1 MNLQNPDASEEDGG
15 EVEVLR
21 TLPLKSRAPF
31 SFMGALKEIA
41 LYAGIFLSA
50 LVLFLTIKPLYGFER
65 NGVVAQAIEAA
76 AIGAC
81 LFVGGFLAFNKKLT
95 AQRLV
100 LLLFIMGVALRMGYM
115 LYTPANTRQYDTFT
129 KNFDGH
135 EAYAWTL
142 FSTGKL
148 PAKNIYQFYHPPLN
162 ALLQAGFMH
171 FMSGLTD
178 ALTSVFSLGSY
189 FPDKFLAAKPEYL
202 EAERYFLFQ
211 SCQILSLMYSV
222 AVCRISLK
230 ILKRLNIGGN
240 AYVGLAAFLIFF
252 PRNIQFAGALNNDA
266 VSYLCGIAALY
277 FALSWWKGA
286 KDFLNILFCSLFVG
300 LGMMAKLSSA
310 TICLPIAGIF
320 IWEFVRT
327 LIKKDGSLSLP
338 KMIGEYGAFL
348 LLCIP
353 LGLWFQVYAKIRFD
367 QPFGFVFSNLNQKL
381 YTGNH
386 SFFGRFFIA
395 FDANEYFG
403 SLYCRPFSFHYNL
416 FNYALR
422 SAIFGEFSYWQGEGL
437 AVSAVVLAYIACLVL
452 FVALIRAVYLFFRY
466 DRKKS
471 GEGAMEERRNVF
483 FVFLLVQSQALSEI
497 YFYIKM
503 PYGCTMDFRYIM
515 PMILGIALTVW
526 LVNGRLVKEGGKLSL
541 ALSRLTVVSFGLA
554 MLFSSLFYMVC
565 I

>member
-1 MNLQNPDASEEDGG
+1 MNLLPDFSEGNG
-15 EVEVLR
+15 VESEALQ
-21 TLPLKSRAPF
+21 TLTAKKREPF
-31 SFMGALKEIA
+31 KFTGVFKEAA
-41 LYAGIFLSA
+41 LYAGIFLLT

-65 NGVVAQAIEAA
+65 NGVVAQALEAA
-76 AIGAC
+76 AVGTC
-81 LFVGGFLAFNKKLT
+81 LFIGGFLALHKKLT
-95 AQRLV
+95 AERLV
-100 LLLFIMGVALRMGYM
+100 LLLFVMGVALRMGYM
-115 LYTPANTRQYDTFT
+115 LYTPANTRQHDTFS

-135 EAYAWTL
+135 EAYAWTI

-148 PAKNIYQFYHPPLN
+148 PSENVYQFYHPPLN

-240 AYVGLAAFLIFF
+240 TYVGLAAFLIFF

-266 VSYLCGIAALY
+266 VSYLCSIAALY

-310 TICLPIAGIF
+310 TVCLPVAGIF

-327 LIKKDGSLSLP
+327 LKKEKGVLSLP

-348 LLCIP
+348 LLCMP
-353 LGLWFQVYAKIRFD
+353 LGLWFQIYAKLRFD
-367 QPFGFVFSNLNQKL
+367 QPFGFVFSNLNEKL
-381 YTGNH
+381 STADH
-386 SFFGRFFIA
+386 SFFERFFIA
-395 FDANEYFG
+395 FDMNEYFG
-403 SLYCRPFSFHYNL
+403 SLYCQPFSFHYNL

-437 AVSAVVLAYIACLVL
+437 AVSAVILAYVACLVL
-452 FVALIRAVYLFFRY
+452 FAALIRAVWLFFRY
-466 DRKKS
+466 DRKDR
-471 GEGAMEERRNVF
+471 GEDAEEERRNIF

-503 PYGCTMDFRYIM
+503 PYACTMDFRYIM
-515 PMILGIALTVW
+515 PMILGIALTIW
-526 LVNGRLVKEGGKLSL
+526 LVNGRLEKEGGKLSL
-541 ALSRLTVVSFGLA
+541 ALSRLTTVSFGLA
-554 MLFSSLFYMVC
+554 ILFSSLFYMVC